1 MMTATAEPST
11 RYGESSYRAAW
22 VIPNFRRLVIGSSA
36 SQMGDWLYN
45 VALLVYVFD
54 ATASATWVGIATVGR
69 LVPYVLFGPIAGVI
83 ADRFDRVRVMI
94 VTDVVRALLMAGITL
109 AVIAGLPAQ
118 VVIGL
123 AFLATAAGTPN
134 RPAALATL
142 PDIVGESRLAPAN
155 ALLHTVQ
162 DVGIVLG
169 PAIGAVILT
178 LGSPAL
184 AFGLNAATFVWSA
197 VVTAM
202 IDARSRGVGGN
213 QEKPPSSLT
222 LMIEGLKAMRTTPY
236 VSVMTAMTCFG
247 AFTYGAGTVQLVVY
261 ADEQLGLGADGY
273 GYLLGA
279 AGLGGVLGATVSNR
293 LAARA
298 RVALPMIVSSVV
310 FCGSLIAWT
319 GTSRL
324 WLAVMIGVVSGIAMV
339 VSDVVGEVAIT
350 RSCDPATRGRVFG
363 AFDSFCVGAMVLGA
377 LLAPAVIHVFGLR
390 SSMLVIGGG
399 AVVLTLSCYPI
410 LRRLDQTSI
419 TAIALVAPRI
429 AAISELGI
437 FRGAPQRA
445 LEEMARGAAE
455 VDVPAGIA
463 VVVQGE
469 PADAFYVVMA
479 GELSV
484 RSTGEVGGPPVF
496 LRTLRAGDSFGEI
509 GLIEAIPRTASVTT
523 TAETKLLRIGADEF
537 LSALT
542 ASPSGIGGL
551 RAGIRPLLE
560 RTHPSL
566 AATTDPA

>member
-1 MMTATAEPST
+1 MTATAEPST
-11 RYGESSYRAAW
+11 RHGESSYRAAW

-54 ATASATWVGIATVGR
+54 ATGSATWVGIATVGR

-83 ADRFDRVRVMI
+83 ADRFDRVRVMV
-94 VTDVVRALLMAGITL
+94 VTDVLRALLMAGITF

-118 VVIGL
+118 LVIGL
-123 AFLATAAGTPN
+123 AFVATAAGTPN

-169 PAIGAVILT
+169 PAVGAVILA

-197 VVTAM
+197 VVTTM
-202 IDARSRGVGGN
+202 IDVRSRGVGGN

-222 LMIEGLKAMRTTPY
+222 LMMEGLKAMRTTPY

-247 AFTYGAGTVQLVVY
+247 AFTYGAGTVQLVLY
-261 ADEQLGLGADGY
+261 AEQQLGLGADGY

-293 LAARA
+293 IAARA
-298 RVALPMIVSSVV
+298 RVAIPMIVSGVI

-324 WLAVMIGVVSGIAMV
+324 WVAVMIGVISGIAMV

-363 AFDSFCVGAMVLGA
+363 AFDSLCVGAMVLGA
-377 LLAPAVIHVFGLR
+377 LLAPSVIRVFGLPA
-390 SSMLVIGGG
+390 SMLVIGGG
-399 AVVLTLSCYPI
+399 AVALTLSCYPI
-410 LRRLDQTSI
+410 LRRLDRISI
-419 TAIALVAPRI
+419 TATALVAPRL

-437 FRGAPQRA
+437 FHGAPQRA

-455 VDVPAGIA
+455 VDVPDGIA

-523 TAETKLLRIGADEF
+523 TADAKLLRIGADEF

-566 AATTDPA
+566 AANTDPA